1 MGSIHPDPTLN
12 KNIEETMSY
21 IMNGE
26 KPPSKIKY
34 HWGVEYK
41 NKTNDL
47 PTVDK
52 SGNPIKYNEYRV
64 RTPQGEENVHRIVV
78 GSDGKYYYSNTH
90 YGDSIERDG
99 SGIPFYE
106 AGKLP
111 KGTTENIFKDKK

>member
-34 HWGVEYK
+34 HWGAEYK

-52 SGNPIKYNEYRV
+52 SGNPIQYKEYRV
-64 RTPQGEENVHRIVV
+64 RSLKKGSEHNVHRIVV
-78 GSDGKYYYSNTH
+78 GSDGRYYYTGTH
-90 YGDSIERDG
+90 YGESDVYK
-99 SGIPFYE
+99 GIPFYE
-106 AGKLP
+106 AGELP
-111 KGTTENIFKDKK
+111 KNTVKKIFQGE

>member
-1 MGSIHPDPTLN
+1 LN

-34 HWGVEYK
+34 HWGYEYR
-41 NKTNDL
+41 NDTKTL

-52 SGNPIKYNEYRV
+52 SGNPITYREYRV
-64 RTPQGEENVHRIVV
+64 RTPQGEENVHRVVV

-90 YGDSIERDG
+90 YGSPRYE
-99 SGIPFYE
+99 GIPFYE
-106 AGKLP
+106 VGKMP
-111 KGTTENIFKDKK
+111 EHTIEKIFQGE